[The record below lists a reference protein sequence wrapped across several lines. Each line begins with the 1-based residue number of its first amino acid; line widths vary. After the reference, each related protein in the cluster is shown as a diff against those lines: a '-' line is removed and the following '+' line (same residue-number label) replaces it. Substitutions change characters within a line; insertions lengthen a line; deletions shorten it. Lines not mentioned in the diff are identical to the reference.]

1 MEPAV
6 QPVAIIGASGQ
17 LGAALAA
24 AYGDRPLL
32 TPAHRELDIEDEAAL
47 AAFIAAA
54 RPAVL
59 INCTA
64 FHNVDECERAPER
77 ALAVNAVAVDR
88 AAKLCAAANAAF
100 ATIST
105 DYVFDGTLG
114 RAYTE
119 ADAPNPLS
127 AYGVSKLAGELLVRR
142 HGPAHFI
149 FRLSGV
155 YGASGTSNKGYT
167 FIERVLQ
174 QAERGEPLRIV
185 RNMTFSPTF
194 APHAARA
201 IRDAIDARAFGTHHV
216 TNAGAT
222 TWYDFAAAAFA
233 RSGLTP
239 AVEPLE
245 YDTYGSAVKRPLY
258 SALAATTLPAA
269 GVTPPPAWEAGL
281 DEFLAARRARRSA
294 MPT

>member
-1 MEPAV
+1 MRESDRI
-6 QPVAIIGASGQ
+6 AILGASGQ

-24 AYGDRPLL
+24 SYGQRPLL
-32 TPAHRELDIEDEAAL
+32 LPSHRELDIEDTAAL
-47 AAFIAAA
+47 AAFLTALA
-54 RPAVL
+54 PAVL

-64 FHNVDECERAPER
+64 FHNVDECERRPER
-77 ALAVNAVAVDR
+77 AFAVNALAVDA
-88 AAKLCAAANAAF
+88 AAKLCAAAGVAF
-100 ATIST
+100 ATMST

-114 RAYTE
+114 RAYVE

-155 YGASGTSNKGYT
+155 YSASGTSNKGYT

-185 RNMTFSPTF
+185 RNMTFSPSY
-194 APHAARA
+194 APHAARV
-201 IRDAIDARAFGTHHV
+201 IRDAIDARAYGTHHV

-222 TWYDFAAAAFA
+222 TWYDFAAAAFSRA
-233 RSGLTP
+233 GLTP
-239 AVEPLE
+239 AVEPLM
-245 YDTYGSAVKRPLY
+245 YDAYGSAVKRPLY
-258 SALAATTLPAA
+258 SALASTTLAAA
-269 GVTPPPAWEAGL
+269 GIEPGPPWEAGL
-281 DEFLAARRARRSA
+281 EEFLQGRAARRAAALR
-294 MPT
+294 

>member
-1 MEPAV
+1 MSAESI
-6 QPVAIIGASGQ
+6 AILGASGQ
-17 LGAALAA
+17 LGAALVD
-24 AYGDRPLL
+24 AYGERILL
-32 TPAHRELDIEDEAAL
+32 TPAHRELDIEDAPAL
-47 AAFIAAA
+47 AAFLAVH

-64 FHNVDECERAPER
+64 FHNVDECERVPER
-77 ALAVNAVAVDR
+77 AFAVNALAVDR
-88 AAKLCAAANAAF
+88 AAKLCAAADVAF

-155 YGASGTSNKGYT
+155 YSASGTSNKGYT

-185 RNMTFSPTF
+185 RNMTFSPTY
-194 APHAARA
+194 APHAARV
-201 IRDAIDARAFGTHHV
+201 IRDAVDARAYGTHHV

-222 TWYDFAAAAFA
+222 TWYDFAAAACA
-233 RSGLTP
+233 QAGLTP
-239 AVEPLE
+239 TVEALS
-245 YDTYGSAVKRPLY
+245 YDTYGSSVKRPLY
-258 SALAATTLPAA
+258 SALASTTLAPL
-269 GVTPPPAWEAGL
+269 GIDPPPRWETGL
-281 DEFLAARRARRSA
+281 DEFLRGRAARQTAARS
-294 MPT
+294 